1 MSRIAYL
8 FPGQGSQYIGM
19 GREFYDTYPEAQ
31 AVWKLADKVLQNLYW
46 QDKREA
52 QAESGHPYSME
63 QLTFEENPYINITE
77 YTQIAMLT
85 MEVAILKVLEAKGLK
100 AEMAAGLSL
109 GEYGALAASGVME
122 LPDLF
127 RIIRM
132 RGIYMQEAYPE
143 GGAMTAVLGL
153 DGDAVAAIC
162 ERTAKETGK
171 VVSVA
176 NYNCPGQIVIT
187 GEADAVAAASEA
199 LKEAGAKRCI
209 PLKVSG
215 PFHSALLKTAG
226 EQLAE
231 ELKSVKLSTPWIP
244 YVSNVT
250 ADYVIDVSQVA
261 ELLKQQVSSPVH
273 FTQSVERMIADGVD
287 TFVEIGPGKTL
298 SGFVRKID
306 RNVKVYNPLKGQRT
320 VPLSPV
326 KKCGRTIGRRIEKR
340 QADNPLDPLCV
351 QRNSGLCDR
360 CVTGGGTVETTGI
373 QSRTFHPERRAD
385 DRRWRGYFHR
395 DRPGEDAQ
403 QLRP

>member
-19 GREFYDTYPEAQ
+19 GKEFYDTYPEAQ

-46 QDKREA
+46 QDKREV

-109 GEYGALAASGVME
+109 GEYGALAAAGVME

-143 GGAMTAVLGL
+143 GGAMAAILGL

-162 ERTAKETGK
+162 GQTAKETGK

-215 PFHSALLKTAG
+215 
-226 EQLAE
+226 
-231 ELKSVKLSTPWIP
+231 
-244 YVSNVT
+244 
-250 ADYVIDVSQVA
+250 
-261 ELLKQQVSSPVH
+261 
-273 FTQSVERMIADGVD
+273 
-287 TFVEIGPGKTL
+287 
-298 SGFVRKID
+298 
-306 RNVKVYNPLKGQRT
+306 
-320 VPLSPV
+320 LSPV
-326 KKCGRTIGRRIEKR
+326 KKCRRTIGRRTEKR
-340 QADNPLDPLCV
+340 QAVNPLDSLRV

-360 CVTGGGTVETTGI
+360 CVTGCGTAETTGI
-373 QSRTFHPERRAD
+373 QSRSFHPERRAD
-385 DRRWRGYFHR
+385 DRRWRGHFHR
-395 DRPGEDAQ
+395 DRPGEDTR
-403 QLRP
+403 QLRTEN